1 VAGISA
7 AAALLLGT
15 ADWTMPDGFLVVV
28 SASATL
34 VMLALL
40 SEAGSFRLKRL
51 STSTTSIAFIPYL
64 ASILLVGQGWS
75 MVVAGLPML
84 LAEALRNKPF
94 VKTVHNTAK
103 EMVAI
108 GLAAQTYHWLGGVPS
123 LTEFQPAFTAFIGA
137 VLVYFPLQQ
146 GATAVAVALST
157 QTRLREAWGRLAG
170 GNQLYDLSASFI
182 AVLLAFLYVRLDLWG
197 ALLVAVPL
205 LLVRHNYG
213 MTLRFEQ
220 VQRDLLVLM
229 VKSIEA
235 RDPYTSG
242 HSVRVS
248 RFARVMAEELGL
260 SARQID
266 QVATAALLHDVG
278 KIYQEFAPILRK
290 EGKLEPGEI
299 CLMQS
304 HPVKGA
310 ELIGTVSSLRGD
322 VQSAVRHH
330 HEAFGGRGYP
340 DRLSGQEIPLAAR
353 IIAVVDTFDAM
364 TTTRPYRAALSR
376 EEASAEL
383 QSMVGRQFDAK
394 MVDLFC
400 SSERIA
406 TVIDEA
412 LRERPPAGSTVQMAA
427 GIIVGDE
434 YDDTEESPT
443 RRRWLLSSSMEHPTG
458 DPSPR
463 TGKKNI
469 A

>member
-266 QVATAALLHDVG
+266 
-278 KIYQEFAPILRK
+278 
-290 EGKLEPGEI
+290 GKLEPGEI